1 MLIVLAEK
9 RSQPDLTKADYNQ
22 ICKPQDKGKDH
33 DNQKLEGSK
42 EMYGVNVNKKRQKV
56 EKC

>member
-1 MLIVLAEK
+1 MLIVFAGK

-42 EMYGVNVNKKRQKV
+42 EMYGVNVIKNVKK
-56 EKC
+56 